1 MTIRPFDWRDL
12 PLLYRYRQSGI
23 FLDSSLSLTQ
33 GPILVPVGALLS
45 YFAPA
50 TGIFTYF
57 CDQNDYKETPLLGQV
72 KHSSGASAARLSFLA
87 PETMLESTS
96 LPLLLD
102 QVAYQIGVRGAF
114 HVLAEV
120 NESCKVFE
128 VLRQAGFAIYA
139 RQHIWVLREIASG
152 ETKLTDWRMCV
163 EDDLPGVHVL
173 YNELVPG
180 LVQQIEP
187 PPKERPR
194 GMVYHQNGEVKAY
207 VELKYG
213 MRGIWVQPYVHPDAE
228 GFADRLVHLLKSLPN
243 RRSRPIYVCAR
254 SYQSWLESAM
264 QETGAEEFGRQA
276 VMVRHLAI
284 TKKAAEAYKLPGM
297 NGTQIEPTAPF
308 ARIKVVTKETND
320 RKTHY

>member
-23 FLDSSLSLTQ
+23 FLDSALSLTQ
-33 GPILVPVGALLS
+33 GSILVPVGAILS

-57 CDQNDYKETPLLGQV
+57 CDHSDQQEAPLLGQV
-72 KHSSGASAARLSFLA
+72 KHSSGASSARLSFLA
-87 PETMLESTS
+87 PETLLESSS
-96 LPLLLD
+96 LPVLLD

-120 NESCKVFE
+120 NESSKAFE

-139 RQHIWVLREIASG
+139 RQHILVLRGLASG
-152 ETKLTDWRMCV
+152 ETELSDWHACNER
-163 EDDLPGVHVL
+163 EIPGVLAL

-187 PPKERPR
+187 PPKDHPR
-194 GMVYHQNGEVKAY
+194 GMVYHQGGEIKAY

-213 MRGIWVQPYVHPDAE
+213 MRGVWVQPYVHPDVE
-228 GFADRLVHLLKSLPN
+228 DFVGKLGRLLRSLTN
-243 RRSRPIYVCAR
+243 RRSRPVYVCVR
-254 SYQSWLESAM
+254 SYQSWLENAV
-264 QETGAEEFGRQA
+264 QETGAESFIHQA
-276 VMVRHLAI
+276 VLVRHLAI
-284 TKKAAEAYKLPGM
+284 TKKAAEAYKLPAM
-297 NGTQIEPTAPF
+297 NGTQAEPTAPF
-308 ARIKVVTKETND
+308 ARIKVVNKETND